1 VGLISNIQ
9 SDTSELKGLIS
20 RNDLELKGI
29 DSLMKISK
37 NTFTNIPVQDSIF
50 FYALKYTFGLH
61 LFAFNDLTLVQLRNA
76 GGYSL
81 FKTGKVADSIA
92 LYESKNNDIKL
103 QEKFY
108 MDYGVQAWT
117 SFKQIFD
124 ITLTKQFFND
134 YNDNQKIPSDIYVL
148 ISKDEVNMHVLFNNY
163 WVFSSATDAY
173 NNLLREHLEY
183 LKGLITF
190 LKRNYD
196 IE

>member
-1 VGLISNIQ
+1 
-9 SDTSELKGLIS
+9 
-20 RNDLELKGI
+20 
-29 DSLMKISK
+29 
-37 NTFTNIPVQDSIF
+37 
-50 FYALKYTFGLH
+50 
-61 LFAFNDLTLVQLRNA
+61 
-76 GGYSL
+76 
-81 FKTGKVADSIA
+81 
-92 LYESKNNDIKL
+92 
-103 QEKFY
+103 

>member
-1 VGLISNIQ
+1 
-9 SDTSELKGLIS
+9 
-20 RNDLELKGI
+20 
-29 DSLMKISK
+29 
-37 NTFTNIPVQDSIF
+37 
-50 FYALKYTFGLH
+50 
-61 LFAFNDLTLVQLRNA
+61 LTLVQLRNA

-103 QEKFY
+103 QDKFY